1 VRSPRR
7 DSALAYLGQRYA
19 ERGGFITPRDFRVAA
34 DRYSDNA
41 EECLALEKWLTSQMD
56 WRTA

>member
-1 VRSPRR
+1 MGARGQA
-7 DSALAYLGQRYA
+7 ALAYLGQRYE

-34 DRYSDNA
+34 QRYSTSA
-41 EECLALEKWLTSQMD
+41 EECSALERWLTSQMD

>member
-1 VRSPRR
+1 MGARGQA
-7 DSALAYLGQRYA
+7 ALAYLGQRYE

-34 DRYSDNA
+34 DRFSA
-41 EECLALEKWLTSQMD
+41 TPEEASRLLGWLEGQMD